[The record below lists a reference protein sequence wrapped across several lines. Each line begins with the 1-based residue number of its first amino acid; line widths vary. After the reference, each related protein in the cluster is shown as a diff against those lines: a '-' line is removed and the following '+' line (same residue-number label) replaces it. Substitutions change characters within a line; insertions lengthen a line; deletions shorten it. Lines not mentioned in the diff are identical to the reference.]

1 MYLSNEFKN
10 KSEALAKQSKD
21 TSVRKLSSWYFQ
33 LSCFISDLETELQ
46 GKRITEDQFFRQIN
60 KYLNGDAMF
69 YDELN
74 RQVIGDLK
82 SMGMPAE
89 ASDYRLIPESI
100 QAVKEFIAEEASV

>member
-10 KSEALAKQSKD
+10 KSETLPKQSKD
-21 TSVRKLSSWYFQ
+21 NGVRKLSSWYFQ
-33 LSCFISDLETELQ
+33 LGCFISDLEIELQ

-69 YDELN
+69 YEELN

-82 SMGMPAE
+82 SIGMPAE